1 MWLWTHALKN
11 YAHIHGG
18 MMDQVPT
25 LMDEG
30 ARNPNSVSGFL
41 GNLKHKIF
49 DLSTMGTLFR
59 IILFKFK
66 GLLDMF

>member
-1 MWLWTHALKN
+1 
-11 YAHIHGG
+11 

-30 ARNPNSVSGFL
+30 EKGTPTAWADFW
-41 GNLKHKIF
+41 GNLKYKILDENIYHEIETF

-59 IILFKFK
+59 INLFKVK